1 VPPWWAQ
8 SGTATRLSAAAAV
21 ALVAPA
27 AVAGESAVARLLEAV
42 EAHGPATEGMT
53 AEALGRACGTD
64 LLCAARLIVA
74 GGDGRTRLE
83 RRAHPDTD
91 TIRWVTTRASLGS
104 HAQAEDGQ
112 KLVVLERFGRKVE
125 WELRAALTGQEGG
138 KGLVLDLRTNHG
150 GDFGRML
157 RVAGLFTGTVPDA
170 LYLIDG
176 SGRRPVA
183 IPNTGAPLA
192 AGALTVLVGS
202 ETASSGEIL
211 AALLRRYAG
220 AELAGQRT
228 LGKDYLLRIVAI
240 DQDWRLLL
248 PAERVEVPGET
259 LAGGLLPD
267 RPLPAG
273 GSTP

>member
-1 VPPWWAQ
+1 M
-8 SGTATRLSAAAAV
+8 
-21 ALVAPA
+21 
-27 AVAGESAVARLLEAV
+27 RLLEAV
-42 EAHGPATEGMT
+42 EAHGPVTEGVT

-64 LLCAARLIVA
+64 LLCAARRIIA
-74 GGDGRTRLE
+74 GSDGRARLE
-83 RRAHPDTD
+83 RRIHPDTD
-91 TIRWVTTRASLGS
+91 TIRWVTTRASLGG
-104 HAQAEDGQ
+104 HAQAGDGRT
-112 KLVVLERFGRKVE
+112 VVSLERFGRKVE
-125 WELRAALTGQEGG
+125 WELRAALAGQDSGR
-138 KGLVLDLRTNHG
+138 GLVLDLRDNRG

-157 RVAGLFTGTVPDA
+157 RVAGLFTGALPEA

-183 IPNTGAPLA
+183 IPGNGTPLDT
-192 AGALTVLVGS
+192 GALTVLVGP

-220 AELAGQRT
+220 AEMIGQRT
-228 LGKDYLLRIVAI
+228 LGKDYLLRVVAI

-267 RPLPAG
+267 RPLPPDGIA
-273 GSTP
+273 P